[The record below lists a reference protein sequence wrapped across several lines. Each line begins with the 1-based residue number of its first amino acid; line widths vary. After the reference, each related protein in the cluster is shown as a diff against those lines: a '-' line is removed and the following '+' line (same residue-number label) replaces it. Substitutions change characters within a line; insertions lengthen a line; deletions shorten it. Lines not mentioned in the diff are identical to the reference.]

1 MAKDAIGHD
10 AGLEGMAAGNPCR
23 VIKQLKNKKHLT
35 LICCQWVVLDCC
47 LYT

>member
-23 VIKQLKNKKHLT
+23 VIKQLKKITSLF
-35 LICCQWVVLDCC
+35 VV
-47 LYT
+47 